1 MKPTI
6 VIACSIGHVV
16 TDASYDDIIS
26 GDMHSIKLIQ
36 SFIEFP
42 LKNLAGNRKSEWE
55 SIPFVSPTN
64 GVLKCG
70 ELTGSVIQH
79 TVPIPMA

>member
-26 GDMHSIKLIQ
+26 DDMHSIKLIQ
-36 SFIEFP
+36 SFVEFP
-42 LKNLAGNRKSEWE
+42 LKNLAGNRKSERE
-55 SIPFVSPTN
+55 SIPFVSCTN
-64 GVLKCG
+64 GALERG
-70 ELTGSVIQH
+70 ELTGFVVQY
-79 TVPIPMA
+79 TMPIPMA